1 MRSTARDLQGFAV
14 LVLALGLA
22 GFVLLRNNPV
32 PVSGGDGPLS
42 ATETPP
48 PESTALPI
56 TATPRDT
63 SWEQIVEGNLV
74 NGATPLPTASDI
86 PPGIVATP
94 TLDPALG
101 GPVVWASTPTP
112 VRYVPQSR
120 SSELAPTAVAVE
132 SLGPEIRSNNNT
144 RRGEYSPPPEQA
156 PLSLDPRD
164 HFWFT
169 RPVDS
174 SANSSEIYWYVYGS
188 DGPDNE
194 WRVHH
199 GIDLPNTVGQ
209 DVYAAAPGRVIWAA
223 DNYIWVENG
232 RRVESAYTYGN
243 VVIIEHDF
251 GFEGRRLF
259 TLYAHLSVIL
269 AEVNQR
275 VNTGDI
281 IGLSGRSGVVSG
293 PHVHFEVRLD
303 NNNYYQTRNPILW
316 MAPYLGHGVVA
327 GRVVRENGQPVQDV
341 TVTLYKDGRVIDT
354 TTTYVDARWFPDQG
368 RWHVMPDDVWRENFV
383 IGDVAA
389 GDYVVAVNIDGERY
403 TQRVTVHAATT
414 SFVDFSQNIEP
425 TPVG

>member
-1 MRSTARDLQGFAV
+1 MRSTVRDLQGFAV
-14 LVLALGLA
+14 LVLALGLV
-22 GFVLLRNNPV
+22 GFILLRNNPQ
-32 PVSGGDGPLS
+32 PVSGGDVQAA
-42 ATETPP
+42 ATETPAP
-48 PESTALPI
+48 DLPTLPV
-56 TATPRDT
+56 TATLRDR
-63 SWEQIVEGNLV
+63 SWEQVVQGDLV
-74 NGATPLPTASDI
+74 NGATPLPTPSDT
-86 PPGIVATP
+86 PPGPAATP

-112 VRYVPQSR
+112 TRFVPQPR
-120 SSELAPTAVAVE
+120 TTELAPTAVAVE
-132 SLGPEIRSNNNT
+132 SLGPAIRPNNNP
-144 RRGEYSPPPEQA
+144 RRGEFSPPPEQV

-188 DGPDNE
+188 DGPENE

-199 GIDLPNTVGQ
+199 GVDLPNTVGQ
-209 DVYAAAPGRVIWAA
+209 DVYAAGPGRVIWAA

-251 GFEGRRLF
+251 GYEGQRLY

-269 AEVNQR
+269 VEVNQR

-293 PHVHFEVRLD
+293 PHVHFEVRLG

-316 MAPYLGHGVVA
+316 MAPYRGHGVVA

-341 TVTLYKDGRVIDT
+341 TVTLYQNGRVVDT
-354 TTTYVDARWFPDQG
+354 TTTYVEARWFAGQA
-368 RWHVMPDDVWRENFV
+368 RWHV
-383 IGDVAA
+383 
-389 GDYVVAVNIDGERY
+389 
-403 TQRVTVHAATT
+403 
-414 SFVDFSQNIEP
+414 
-425 TPVG
+425 